1 MCGVAVFAVAVRDES
16 PEGSSD
22 DGEGDAGPEG
32 VGVGLTGID
41 SNTAFAIV
49 L

>member
-16 PEGSSD
+16 PEGSGGDSK
-22 DGEGDAGPEG
+22 GDAGLEG
-32 VGVGLTGID
+32 VGIGLTGID
-41 SNTAFAIV
+41 SNAAFAIV